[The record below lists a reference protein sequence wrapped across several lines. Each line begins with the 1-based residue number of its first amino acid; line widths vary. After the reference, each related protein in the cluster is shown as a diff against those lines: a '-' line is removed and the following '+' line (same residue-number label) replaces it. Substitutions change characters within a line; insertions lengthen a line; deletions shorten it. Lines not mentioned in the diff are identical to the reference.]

1 MTEDE
6 KKLMIASFVHD
17 ATKDDKDPWTEEALL
32 AVAEKIMKRI
42 TETVEKRSDT
52 NYFVD

>member
-6 KKLMIASFVHD
+6 KKLIIASFVHD

-32 AVAEKIMKRI
+32 EVAEKIIKRI
-42 TETVEKRSDT
+42 GLSEKGKRD
-52 NYFVD
+52 DEEL